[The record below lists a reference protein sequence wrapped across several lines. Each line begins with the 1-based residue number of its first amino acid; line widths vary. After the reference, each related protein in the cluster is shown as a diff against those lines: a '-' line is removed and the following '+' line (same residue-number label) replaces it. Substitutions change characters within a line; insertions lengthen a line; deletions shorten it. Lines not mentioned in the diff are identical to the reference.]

1 MIPQSF
7 IDDLLRRVDIVDLV
21 GQHVPLK
28 KAGTNYSGLCPFHTE
43 KSPSFSVSPAKQF
56 YHCFGCGAHGT
67 AIGFLIE
74 HLGLSFPQAVEELAR
89 RHGLEV
95 PQTQETSADAQTHRK
110 TQADLKARLEARLLE
125 AAKFYQRRLKD
136 APHAIAYL
144 KNRGISGESAARYHL
159 GYAPEGWQSL
169 QAVFGDY
176 HDAELVQAGLV
187 ITSGAPESAA
197 DMTEAPQESSRE
209 ARRYDRFRNRIMFP
223 ILGSRGEVLG
233 FGARALGDETPKYL
247 NSPETPIFTKG
258 SGLYG
263 LFEARQAI
271 RQAGEIW
278 VVEGYMDVVV
288 LAQYGLGHA
297 VATLGTATTAEHLR
311 VLSRQTSRLVFMFD
325 GDTAGQKAAAR
336 ALEIAL
342 PFAHER
348 LQIRFAFLPP
358 EHDPDSFVRAHGPEA
373 LRGLVSEAPAL
384 SRFVLQRAAQD
395 QSLTLAEGRAAATAE
410 ARRLLALMP
419 DSALKAQIAQEAVQA
434 FQTDLQ
440 SLGFRVSPSTYS
452 AKLVKSAHG
461 AATSLHSPSSQ
472 GPFARGARALS
483 GPSAAPSPGRQAD
496 RILQIL
502 IQHPHR
508 YPQIVGHSVWDL
520 AQQQFSVEQNQ
531 LLMWLSL
538 HQTAAGQAGLFEAT
552 QREDPQSGAVLA
564 FGRLS
569 RPDPA
574 LEALFQ
580 SDTPEVAVDGELD
593 RAIRV
598 LAIRTMQSQ
607 ANDLARKQL
616 LAPEDLLA
624 LRRIQ
629 EAITQAKSVLMGSD
643 ERTKI

>member
-1 MIPQSF
+1 VIPQSF

-43 KSPSFSVSPAKQF
+43 KSPSFSVSPTKQF

-89 RHGLEV
+89 RHGMEV
-95 PQTQETSADAQTHRK
+95 PQSQETSADAQTHRK

-159 GYAPEGWQSL
+159 GYAPDGWQSL

-187 ITSGAPESAA
+187 ITSGASETAA
-197 DMTEAPQESSRE
+197 DITESPQEPGRE

-358 EHDPDSFVRAHGPEA
+358 EHDPDSFVRAHGAEA
-373 LRGLVSEAPAL
+373 LRSLVSEAPAL

-395 QSLTLAEGRAAATAE
+395 QSLALAEGRAAATAE

-419 DSALKAQIAQEAVQA
+419 DSALKSQIAQEAVQA

-440 SLGFRVSPSTYS
+440 SLGFRAAPSGYA
-452 AKLVKSAHG
+452 AKPIN
-461 AATSLHSPSSQ
+461 AARVPDSLYAQP
-472 GPFARGARALS
+472 RGGSRPPS
-483 GPSAAPSPGRQAD
+483 GPSAQASPARQAD

-508 YPQIVGHSVWDL
+508 YVQLGDHSAWAL

-531 LLMWLSL
+531 FLSWLSL
-538 HQTAAGQAGLFEAT
+538 HQTAAGQAGLFEAIH
-552 QREDPQSGAVLA
+552 REDPQSGAAVT
-564 FGRLS
+564 FRRLS

-580 SDTPEVAVDGELD
+580 SDTPDRAVEGELD

-607 ANDLARKQL
+607 ASDLARKQP

-629 EAITQAKSVLMGSD
+629 ESITQAKSVLMGSD